1 MSAVYRQG
9 SADTMQAASEN
20 LADNTVKGA
29 AATPGAHPIA
39 TVLAQR
45 ADGGAAGRR
54 GKSGPAGWLAMGA
67 VMGCA
72 MLGVVVAVVLAAKHG
87 LASIGESTSLKAAE
101 EASSPDA
108 AAVAAGAG
116 LAPTYGTFAK
126 RERGG
131 SVELDTK
138 GGGVSAEATAVAA
151 AAFGS
156 PVALSPQT
164 AADALV
170 LRFESPRV
178 PPSAPAEQQQH
189 ARQVNGEP
197 VL

>member
-1 MSAVYRQG
+1 
-9 SADTMQAASEN
+9 MQAASEK

-45 ADGGAAGRR
+45 ADGGAVRR
-54 GKSGPAGWLAMGA
+54 HGKSGPVGWLAMGA

-72 MLGVVVAVVLAAKHG
+72 MLGVIVAVVLAAKHG
-87 LASIGESTSLKAAE
+87 LASIGESTSLKTAE
-101 EASSPDA
+101 EASSLDA
-108 AAVAAGAG
+108 AVMAAGAG
-116 LAPTYGTFAK
+116 LAPTYGTFA
-126 RERGG
+126 ERARG

-138 GGGVSAEATAVAA
+138 GGCASAEATPPQASAIA
-151 AAFGS
+151 PAAFGS

-178 PPSAPAEQQQH
+178 PPSELADQQH

-197 VL
+197 LL